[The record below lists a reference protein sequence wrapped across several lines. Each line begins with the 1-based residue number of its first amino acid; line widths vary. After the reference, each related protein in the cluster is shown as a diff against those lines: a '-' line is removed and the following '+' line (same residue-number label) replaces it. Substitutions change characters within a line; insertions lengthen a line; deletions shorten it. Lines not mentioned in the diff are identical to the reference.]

1 MATSTE
7 TAQALRRAYRIAA
20 CAGTAFVEVVVSVI
34 LVPLAERVHAAH
46 RDVAR
51 SSGVSEGVRG
61 GAGVLRWIDVERDP
75 PQLCRAKLCKLGEAK
90 VRSFVAER

>member
-1 MATSTE
+1 MATATE
-7 TAQALRRAYRIAA
+7 TTQALRRAYRIAA

-61 GAGVLRWIDVERDP
+61 GAGVLRWTNVERVS
-75 PQLCRAKLCKLGEAK
+75 PQLCGAKLHKLGEFK
-90 VRSFVAER
+90 VRSFVTER